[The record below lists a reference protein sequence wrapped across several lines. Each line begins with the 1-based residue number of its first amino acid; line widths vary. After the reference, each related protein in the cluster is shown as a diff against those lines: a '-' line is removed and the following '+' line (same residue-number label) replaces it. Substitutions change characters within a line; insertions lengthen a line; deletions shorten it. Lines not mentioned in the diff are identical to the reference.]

1 MREIIDVAV
10 KALQKYFITLSYL
23 GYIKDEDVKKI
34 LVLLLLEELLN
45 QWYPFVTENDYRIIS
60 RSLYK
65 LFGSNCII
73 EFPDYIRYQ
82 TNLKSTDFENLR
94 KSEDNLLR
102 LSQMNIFRV

>member
-10 KALQKYFITLSYL
+10 KALQKYFTTLSYL

-60 RSLYK
+60 KSLYK
-65 LFGSNCII
+65 FGNDCII

>member
-1 MREIIDVAV
+1 MREIIDVAI
-10 KALQKYFITLSYL
+10 KALQKYFTTLSYL

-60 RSLYK
+60 KSLYK
-65 LFGSNCII
+65 FGNDCII

>member
-1 MREIIDVAV
+1 MREITDVAV
-10 KALQKYFITLSYL
+10 KALQKYFTKLSYL

-45 QWYPFVTENDYRIIS
+45 QWYSFVTENDYRIIS

-73 EFPDYIRYQ
+73 SFPDYIRYQ
-82 TNLKSTDFENLR
+82 TNLKTIDFENLR
-94 KSEDNLLR
+94 KSENNLIR
-102 LSQMNIFRV
+102 LSEMNIFRI

>member
-60 RSLYK
+60 KSLYK
-65 LFGSNCII
+65 FGNDCII